1 MLVIK
6 SPRFLMRG
14 LNVFAL
20 DLDIVLFQFQN
31 RNPLTPFALVFTLSI
46 KEETILGGRESGV

>member
-1 MLVIK
+1 
-6 SPRFLMRG
+6 MRG

-20 DLDIVLFQFQN
+20 DLHIVLFQFQN